1 MREPTTLTESLEETI
16 EAVAED
22 RPPAHR
28 WLIVLPYLLWGA
40 ALTYVLSFL
49 DRGWLPSD
57 EGTLAQAA
65 ERVLLGEL
73 PHRDFDGMYSGG
85 LELFHA
91 LAFKLFGTRLISLR
105 IAIFAVFLPTVP
117 LLYRMGRRLGGPISA
132 SVAVL
137 LAVAWG
143 LPNYTSAMP
152 SWYNLFL
159 AIYGTAA
166 LFEFME
172 DGRKPWLL
180 TVGLAVGLSIA
191 VKTVGLYLLA
201 AVLLTLIVHEQRLA
215 TSEAADSDEAP
226 PHGRAFS
233 AFVLGG
239 LGLFAL
245 LVLWI
250 FARPS
255 ELSGYYHF
263 VLPPLALA
271 GYAAAG
277 ELDGRA
283 RGKGGRR
290 LRRYF
295 AWMAPLGLGVVVPV
309 LALLLP
315 YIVSGDLAS
324 IWSGWIS
331 RPLYRLEVL
340 VRDPPSLTTL
350 WTLVPVAVAAAVARG
365 GTGGAWGS
373 AGRNRW
379 VAGAILVIGLGLVL
393 VFGAAQSVFQPVWWA
408 MLGLGPAVTVAGL
421 VSLWLGRKG
430 ERLAARSLKQERVF
444 ALVAAAGMV
453 SLVQFPTSGPV
464 YFFYTAPL
472 IAMAGFAVVSIWPDR
487 RRTGAMALAV
497 FFILFAGRWI
507 HSGYVYQMADRY
519 AAHPDLLPLGLER
532 GGLRVADIEAQ
543 EFHLLIERVQE
554 RAAGEYIYATPD
566 SPVVYFLA
574 EKRNPTRT
582 FYDLMDVSEGRIER
596 IVEALDRHHI
606 NVVVINAGPVLIS
619 PPPSPALT
627 TQLVARYP
635 YQEKIGRFIIMWR
648 EAE

>member
-22 RPPAHR
+22 RPPTHR
-28 WLIVLPYLLWGA
+28 WLIVLPYLLWGG

-132 SVAVL
+132 SVAAL

-180 TVGLAVGLSIA
+180 AAGLAVGLSIA

-215 TSEAADSDEAP
+215 ASEAADSDEAS

-315 YIVSGDLAS
+315 YIVSGDLSS

-350 WTLVPVAVAAAVARG
+350 WTLVPVAAAAAV
-365 GTGGAWGS
+365 GAWGS
-373 AGRNRW
+373 EGRNRW

-393 VFGAAQSVFQPVWWA
+393 VFGATQSVFRPVWWA
-408 MLGLGPAVTVAGL
+408 MLGLGPAVTAAGL
-421 VSLWLGRKG
+421 VSLWSGRKG
-430 ERLAARSLKQERVF
+430 ERLAAKSLKQERVF

-472 IAMAGFAVVSIWPDR
+472 IAMAGFAVVSTWPDG

-497 FFILFAGRWI
+497 FFILFAGQWI

-554 RAAGEYIYATPD
+554 RATGEYIYATPD

-574 EKRNPTRT
+574 KKRNPTRT

>member
-22 RPPAHR
+22 RAPAHR

-91 LAFKLFGTRLISLR
+91 LAFKLFGTQLISLR
-105 IAIFAVFLPTVP
+105 MAIFAVFLPTVP

-143 LPNYTSAMP
+143 LPNYMSAMP

-180 TVGLAVGLSIA
+180 AAGLAVGLSIA

-215 TSEAADSDEAP
+215 ASEAADSDEAP

-233 AFVLGG
+233 VFVLCG

-277 ELDGRA
+277 ELDGRV

-295 AWMAPLGLGVVVPV
+295 AWMAPLALGVVVPV

-350 WTLVPVAVAAAVARG
+350 WTLVPVLAAAAV
-365 GTGGAWGS
+365 GAWGS
-373 AGRNRW
+373 EGRNRW
-379 VAGAILVIGLGLVL
+379 VAAAILVIGLGPVL
-393 VFGAAQSVFQPVWWA
+393 VFGATQSVFRPVWWA

-497 FFILFAGRWI
+497 FFILFAGQWI

-582 FYDLMDVSEGRIER
+582 FYDLMDLSEGRIER

>member
-1 MREPTTLTESLEETI
+1 
-16 EAVAED
+16 VAED
-22 RPPAHR
+22 RSPARR
-28 WLIVLPYLLWGA
+28 WLLVLPYLLWGV

-49 DRGWLPSD
+49 DRGWLPPE

-117 LLYRMGRRLGGPISA
+117 LLYRMGRRLGGPIST

-143 LPNYTSAMP
+143 LPNYSSAMP

-159 AIYGTAA
+159 AIYATAA
-166 LFEFME
+166 LFEFLE
-172 DGRKPWLL
+172 NGRKRWLL
-180 TVGLAVGLSIA
+180 AAGLAVGLSVA

-215 TSEAADSDEAP
+215 ASEAADSDEAR
-226 PHGRAFS
+226 PHDRAFS
-233 AFVLGG
+233 ALVLGG
-239 LGLFAL
+239 LALFSL
-245 LVLWI
+245 GVLWI

-263 VLPPLALA
+263 VLPPLLLA
-271 GYAAAG
+271 GYAATG
-277 ELDGRA
+277 EFDGRA
-283 RGKGGRR
+283 RGNGGRR
-290 LRRYF
+290 ARRYF
-295 AWMAPLGLGVVVPV
+295 AWAVPLGIGVVVPI

-315 YIVSGDLAS
+315 YIISGDLAS
-324 IWSGWIS
+324 IWTGWIA
-331 RPLYRLEVL
+331 RPLHRLDVL

-350 WTLVPVAVAAAVARG
+350 WTLVPLASVAALGAWD
-365 GTGGAWGS
+365 GGARS
-373 AGRNRW
+373 RR
-379 VAGAILVIGLGLVL
+379 VRGAMFVIGLGLVL
-393 VFGAAQSVFQPVWWA
+393 GFGATQSVFRPVWWA
-408 MLGLGPAVTVAGL
+408 MLGLGPAVTIAGL
-421 VSLWLGRKG
+421 ASLWLGRRGK
-430 ERLAARSLKQERVF
+430 RSAEHWLKQERVF

-453 SLVQFPTSGPV
+453 SLVQFPTSAPF

-472 IAMAGFAVVSIWPDR
+472 IAMAGFATVSTWPAR
-487 RRTGAMALAV
+487 RRTGALALAV

-507 HSGYVYQMADRY
+507 HSGYIYQMADRY

-532 GGLRVADIEAQ
+532 GGLRVAETEAR
-543 EFHLLIERVQE
+543 EFHFLIERIQE

-582 FYDLMDVSEGRIER
+582 FFEFMDDSEGQVER
-596 IVEALDRHHI
+596 VVEALDRHRI
-606 NVVVINAGPVLIS
+606 SVVVINAGPLPISPS
-619 PPPSPALT
+619 PPPALT
-627 TQLVARYP
+627 RELVARYP
-635 YQEKIGRFIIMWR
+635 YQENIGRFILMWR
-648 EAE
+648 EAQ

>member
-1 MREPTTLTESLEETI
+1 M
-16 EAVAED
+16 AED

-105 IAIFAVFLPTVP
+105 MAIFVVFLPTVP

-180 TVGLAVGLSIA
+180 AAGLAVGLSIA

-215 TSEAADSDEAP
+215 ASEAADSDEAP

-277 ELDGRA
+277 EL
-283 RGKGGRR
+283 
-290 LRRYF
+290 
-295 AWMAPLGLGVVVPV
+295 
-309 LALLLP
+309 
-315 YIVSGDLAS
+315 
-324 IWSGWIS
+324 
-331 RPLYRLEVL
+331 
-340 VRDPPSLTTL
+340 
-350 WTLVPVAVAAAVARG
+350 
-365 GTGGAWGS
+365 
-373 AGRNRW
+373 N
-379 VAGAILVIGLGLVL
+379 
-393 VFGAAQSVFQPVWWA
+393 
-408 MLGLGPAVTVAGL
+408 
-421 VSLWLGRKG
+421 
-430 ERLAARSLKQERVF
+430 
-444 ALVAAAGMV
+444 
-453 SLVQFPTSGPV
+453 
-464 YFFYTAPL
+464 
-472 IAMAGFAVVSIWPDR
+472 
-487 RRTGAMALAV
+487 
-497 FFILFAGRWI
+497 
-507 HSGYVYQMADRY
+507 
-519 AAHPDLLPLGLER
+519 
-532 GGLRVADIEAQ
+532 
-543 EFHLLIERVQE
+543 
-554 RAAGEYIYATPD
+554 
-566 SPVVYFLA
+566 
-574 EKRNPTRT
+574 
-582 FYDLMDVSEGRIER
+582 
-596 IVEALDRHHI
+596 
-606 NVVVINAGPVLIS
+606 
-619 PPPSPALT
+619 
-627 TQLVARYP
+627 
-635 YQEKIGRFIIMWR
+635 
-648 EAE
+648 

>member
-1 MREPTTLTESLEETI
+1 M
-16 EAVAED
+16 AED

-180 TVGLAVGLSIA
+180 AAGLAVGLSIA

-215 TSEAADSDEAP
+215 ASEAADSDEAP

-283 RGKGGRR
+283 RGKGLRR

-295 AWMAPLGLGVVVPV
+295 TWMAPLGLGVVVPV

-350 WTLVPVAVAAAVARG
+350 WTLVPVAVAATV
-365 GTGGAWGS
+365 GAWGS
-373 AGRNRW
+373 EGRNRW

-393 VFGAAQSVFQPVWWA
+393 VFGAIQSVFRPVWWA

-472 IAMAGFAVVSIWPDR
+472 VAMAGFAVVSIWPDR

-497 FFILFAGRWI
+497 FFILFAGQWI

-574 EKRNPTRT
+574 ERRNPTRT
-582 FYDLMDVSEGRIER
+582 FYDLRDVSEGRIER

>member
-1 MREPTTLTESLEETI
+1 MEEN
-16 EAVAED
+16 

-28 WLIVLPYLLWGA
+28 WLVVLPYLLWGA

-49 DRGWLPSD
+49 DRGWLPPE

-91 LAFKLFGTRLISLR
+91 LAFKLLGTRLISLR

-132 SVAVL
+132 SVAML
-137 LAVAWG
+137 LTVAWG
-143 LPNYTSAMP
+143 LPNYSSAMP

-172 DGRKPWLL
+172 DGRKRWLL
-180 TVGLAVGLSIA
+180 AAGLAVGLSVA

-201 AVLLTLIVHEQRLA
+201 AFLLTLIVHEQRLA
-215 TSEAADSDEAP
+215 ASEAADSDEAT
-226 PHGRAFS
+226 PHDRAFS

-263 VLPPLALA
+263 VFPPLALA

-277 ELDGRA
+277 ELNSRA
-283 RGKGGRR
+283 RGKGGGR

-295 AWMAPLGLGVVVPV
+295 AWMAPLALGVVVPI
-309 LALLLP
+309 LALLVP

-324 IWSGWIS
+324 IWTGWIS
-331 RPLYRLEVL
+331 RPLHRLDVL

-350 WTLVPVAVAAAVARG
+350 WTLVPVAVAAG
-365 GTGGAWGS
+365 LGAWGIE
-373 AGRNRW
+373 GRERR
-379 VAGAILVIGLGLVL
+379 VGGAILVIGLGLVL
-393 VFGAAQSVFQPVWWA
+393 VFGATQSVFRPVWWA
-408 MLGLGPAVTVAGL
+408 MLGLGPAVTVTGL
-421 VSLWLGRKG
+421 VSLWLGGKG
-430 ERLAARSLKQERVF
+430 ERSAAKSLKQERVF

-453 SLVQFPTSGPV
+453 SLVQFPTSAPF

-472 IAMAGFAVVSIWPDR
+472 IAMAGFAAVSTWPER

-497 FFILFAGRWI
+497 FFILFSGRWI
-507 HSGYVYQMADRY
+507 HTGYIYQMADRY
-519 AAHPDLLPLGLER
+519 AAHPELAPLGLER
-532 GGLRVADIEAQ
+532 SGLRVADTEAQ
-543 EFHLLIERVQE
+543 EFHFLIERIQE
-554 RAAGEYIYATPD
+554 RAAGEYIYATPGT
-566 SPVVYFLA
+566 SWRRREIRP
-574 EKRNPTRT
+574 
-582 FYDLMDVSEGRIER
+582 
-596 IVEALDRHHI
+596 
-606 NVVVINAGPVLIS
+606 
-619 PPPSPALT
+619 
-627 TQLVARYP
+627 
-635 YQEKIGRFIIMWR
+635 GRFTI
-648 EAE
+648 